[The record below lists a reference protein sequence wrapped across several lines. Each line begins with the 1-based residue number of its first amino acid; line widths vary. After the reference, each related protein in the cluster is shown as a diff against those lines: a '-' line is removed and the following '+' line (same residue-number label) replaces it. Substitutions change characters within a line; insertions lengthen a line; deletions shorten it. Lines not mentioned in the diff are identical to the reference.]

1 MQCFITL
8 GTINKFIAFP
18 IIGGIFKFIA
28 ELLLFNVKSKIY
40 THPFIL
46 GINSGLGMCLSF
58 FPFIIEKIISKNLK
72 KKGENNENNIQ
83 IKGIQIDFYTERFKK
98 IKNFKYLLIFVSGAF
113 DFLQKFI
120 TFYFVDNIE
129 NNFWIFDIL
138 FLSLFSYFI
147 LKTKLYIHQ
156 HISLLGIIIL
166 GVILNVINLFDKNP
180 TFESIIIVFTVEIT
194 YTFNIVLN
202 KYAMNNFFCSPFEI
216 SFYEGLFVLILN
228 LILLFS
234 TNKENFSTYYN
245 SLDSKEIWIF
255 ILLMLSRL
263 SFNIFGLITVKYFT
277 PSHVVILLIVGE
289 ISFSFKYKNDY
300 KLYLTIIIF
309 CFLLFMLLVFTE
321 IIELNFCELQK
332 YTKKNITER
341 SVRQTIKDAKY
352 ELNEG
357 LMNKDDRNSN
367 GSDDSDDSDVEIEGY
382 EIKMNNCFK
391 NNKENK

>member
-1 MQCFITL
+1 MQCFIAL
-8 GTINKFIAFP
+8 GSINKLIAFP

-58 FPFIIEKIISKNLK
+58 FPFIIEKIISKRLK
-72 KKGENNENNIQ
+72 KKDANNNNNIQ
-83 IKGIQIDFYTERFKK
+83 IKGIQIDLYSEKFKK
-98 IKNFKYLLIFVSGAF
+98 IKKFKYLLIFVSGAF

-129 NNFWIFDIL
+129 NNFWTFDIL

-156 HISLLGIIIL
+156 YISLLGIIIF

-180 TFESIIIVFTVEIT
+180 SIESIIIVFSVEIT
-194 YTFNIVLN
+194 YTFNIVIN
-202 KYAMNNFFCSPFEI
+202 KYAMNNFFCPPFEI

-234 TNKENFSTYYN
+234 SNKDNFSTYYD

-263 SFNIFGLITVKYFT
+263 SFNIFGLLTVKYFT

-289 ISFSFKYKNDY
+289 ISFSFKYKNNY

-309 CFLLFMLLVFTE
+309 CILLFMLLVFTE

-341 SVRQTIKDAKY
+341 SIEQTLKDALY
-352 ELNEG
+352 ELNDG
-357 LMNKDDRNSN
+357 LMNKDERNSVGN
-367 GSDDSDDSDVEIEGY
+367 DDCNDSNIEIEGY
-382 EIKMNNCFK
+382 EFEMKDCFK
-391 NNKENK
+391 NNK